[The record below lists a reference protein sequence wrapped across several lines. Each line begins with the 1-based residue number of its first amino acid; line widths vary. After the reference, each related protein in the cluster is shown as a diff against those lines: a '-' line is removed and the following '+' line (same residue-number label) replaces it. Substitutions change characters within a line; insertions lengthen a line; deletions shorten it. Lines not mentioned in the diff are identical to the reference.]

1 MVSEVDFATI
11 FDEFYERV
19 IRYVTRI
26 VGQND
31 SEDVAQEVFEKI
43 SKGIGNFRGE
53 SRLSTWIYRIATH
66 TALDKLRAQ
75 ASKQLA
81 KHGGLVEAVDV
92 EAGNQGTSPSVSHP
106 EQNLIQREMN
116 ECVREYV
123 DNLAPGYR
131 TALILSEMEG
141 FKNQEIADIL
151 QISLDSVK
159 IRLHR
164 ARAKLKRELE
174 TGCTFYHNDQGC
186 LACDRK
192 AVVNNTG
199 RIRT

>member
-1 MVSEVDFATI
+1 MISEADVASI
-11 FDEFYERV
+11 YDEFYERV

-53 SRLSTWIYRIATH
+53 SKLSTWIYRIATH

-81 KHGGLVEAVDV
+81 KHGGVTEAVDV
-92 EAGNQGTSPSVSHP
+92 EADNQVTFPAGSHP
-106 EQNLIQREMN
+106 EQNLIRQEMS

-123 DNLAPGYR
+123 DNLPNDYR

-174 TGCTFYHNDQGC
+174 TGCSFYHNDQGC

-192 AVVNNTG
+192 AVVNNT
-199 RIRT
+199 RCLKT